1 MYDVIVIGGGPGGIS
16 SSIYAASR
24 GLKTLVLEKEKVGG
38 MVGRISTVTHYTG
51 LNPDETGLTF
61 GKRIKDQAL
70 NSGVEIKYEEV
81 LETFLKEDIKE
92 VKTKENTYKSKV
104 VIIASGTIPKKLNI
118 SGEEK
123 YYLKGLLQN
132 AMRDFENFKDK
143 TVIVVGGSD
152 GACKEAL
159 FLSKYANEV
168 YIVHHGEKLGAISEF
183 TTQIKNKDNMK
194 VLLNSEIIGFEGK
207 EYLEKVTIK
216 DLNTNEEKIIEK
228 GGLGVFVH
236 IGADPANGFF
246 KEVEM
251 ENGYIKVDENQKT
264 NILGVYGVGDIRT
277 TKVRQVS
284 TAVADGTRAAIDAF
298 GYINK

>member
-159 FLSKYANEV
+159 FLSKYAREV

-251 ENGYIKVDENQKT
+251 ENGYIKVDEDQKT

>member
-1 MYDVIVIGGGPGGIS
+1 
-16 SSIYAASR
+16 
-24 GLKTLVLEKEKVGG
+24 
-38 MVGRISTVTHYTG
+38 
-51 LNPDETGLTF
+51 
-61 GKRIKDQAL
+61 
-70 NSGVEIKYEEV
+70 
-81 LETFLKEDIKE
+81 
-92 VKTKENTYKSKV
+92 
-104 VIIASGTIPKKLNI
+104 
-118 SGEEK
+118 
-123 YYLKGLLQN
+123 
-132 AMRDFENFKDK
+132 MRDFENFKDK

-168 YIVHHGEKLGAISEF
+168 YIVHHREKLGAISEF

-251 ENGYIKVDENQKT
+251 EKGYIKVDENQKT
-264 NILGVYGVGDIRT
+264 NIPGVYGVGDIRT